1 MIRGPS
7 LYALGSHIHQP
18 ARPLQVLSEI
28 KTVLER
34 SGLRNVY
41 IATIHPPMV
50 PKYKV
55 ELATLLQNV
64 PGAQSASDLK
74 QMAQHL
80 GVPPH
85 SLTRWTQSL
94 VEQELCA
101 SAHEFLGSE
110 RSTWTG
116 NVALER
122 EAHGRR
128 RNNFFGSVVG
138 AGGKTLVELRSQ
150 VTRGR
155 EDLG

>member
-1 MIRGPS
+1 MLFHTPLIWLIIGRGVCVDDGS
-7 LYALGSHIHQP
+7 LITGFIFSESISSHGRI
-18 ARPLQVLSEI
+18 LTDS
-28 KTVLER
+28 
-34 SGLRNVY
+34 
-41 IATIHPPMV
+41 
-50 PKYKV
+50 
-55 ELATLLQNV
+55 TL
-64 PGAQSASDLK
+64 
-74 QMAQHL
+74 
-80 GVPPH
+80 
-85 SLTRWTQSL
+85 TESL